1 MPSMIPLML
10 ALLTIASSAA
20 CQEVAYAYGESGGKP
35 LESGNITAYNGTD
48 MVNYSIAVGS
58 ISPPTR
64 SAKTLEKIKREICTK
79 VIVNNSTIIDK
90 GHALSLEFPCDGC
103 ISQICSIYE
112 YMIGN
117 WSYLRDPLGSELF
130 QFSNKSLEYGKGKY
144 SGQGDCDDFAILL
157 AALLESVGATPRII
171 FAYGPAGGH
180 AYTEV
185 LLGIYSGEDSDVG
198 CMLRWLRERYNVP
211 DIKTHRDPKTGEIWL
226 NMDWW
231 REPGGAEHPGGP
243 FFSATWHRPVCPD
256 GDESKAYLTPVN
268 EPPIASFSISPS
280 SPNAKQN
287 MAFDASS
294 SKDVC
299 GKIETYRWEYG
310 DGSRDE
316 GKIVEHAYSE
326 GGDVKAVLEISDDD
340 GTSASYSMEIK
351 INQLPVPDIGYDP
364 KVPIVGENIT
374 FNAIGSRDADGLIV
388 GYEWEFEDGHTST
401 MSRQVHR
408 FDRKGNKIVNL
419 TVFDD
424 KNARNTTSKMIR
436 VNEPPHASINFM
448 PIHPYAGEDIV
459 FDASSSS
466 DSDGLVMEYQWE
478 LGDGSQSFGPKVY
491 HNYKK
496 GGNYTVELTIKDNDG
511 AKSKNSSLIR
521 IKKAEILSQ
530 EWLDKADELFKK
542 GMCDEA
548 IKAYNASY
556 AIDPH
561 NSKAM
566 FGKGRAYYAKGE
578 YDEALLRFTEAIES
592 SQYTLLN
599 SDYADMWIYRA
610 MALKKLGQD
619 LEADYALDKAEEL
632 EPSRLLEP
640 IVESCASQAPSP
652 FNETLLKP

>member
-1 MPSMIPLML
+1 
-10 ALLTIASSAA
+10 
-20 CQEVAYAYGESGGKP
+20 
-35 LESGNITAYNGTD
+35 
-48 MVNYSIAVGS
+48 
-58 ISPPTR
+58 
-64 SAKTLEKIKREICTK
+64 
-79 VIVNNSTIIDK
+79 
-90 GHALSLEFPCDGC
+90 
-103 ISQICSIYE
+103 
-112 YMIGN
+112 
-117 WSYLRDPLGSELF
+117 
-130 QFSNKSLEYGKGKY
+130 
-144 SGQGDCDDFAILL
+144 
-157 AALLESVGATPRII
+157 
-171 FAYGPAGGH
+171 
-180 AYTEV
+180 
-185 LLGIYSGEDSDVG
+185 
-198 CMLRWLRERYNVP
+198 
-211 DIKTHRDPKTGEIWL
+211 
-226 NMDWW
+226 MDWW
-231 REPGGAEHPGGP
+231 SEPGVKKHPGGP
-243 FFSATWHRPVCPD
+243 FFSATWQKKICPD

-287 MAFDASS
+287 IIFDASS

-299 GKIETYRWEYG
+299 GKIEAYRWEFG

-316 GKIVEHAYSE
+316 GRIVEHAYSE

-340 GTSASYSMEIK
+340 GTSANYSMDIK

-408 FDRKGNKIVNL
+408 FDRKGNNMVNL

-424 KNARNTTSKMIR
+424 KNARNSTSKMIR
-436 VNEPPHASINFM
+436 VNEPPHASMTFM

-459 FDASSSS
+459 FDATSSR
-466 DSDGLVMEYQWE
+466 DSDGLVMEYKWD
-478 LGDGSQSFGPKVY
+478 LGDGSMSFEPKVY
-491 HNYKK
+491 HNYKN

-511 AKSKNSSLIR
+511 AMSKNSSLIR
-521 IKKAEILSQ
+521 IKKSEIFSQ
-530 EWLDKADELFKK
+530 EWLVKADELFEQ

-578 YDEALLRFTEAIES
+578 YHEALLRLTEAIES
-592 SQYTLLN
+592 TQYKLSN
-599 SDYADMWIYRA
+599 SDYADMWMYKSK
-610 MALKKLGQD
+610 ALEKLGQD

-632 EPSRLLEP
+632 DPSRPLEP
-640 IVESCASQAPSP
+640 LVEPCTSRAPSP
-652 FNETLLKP
+652 FNETVSKP

>member
-1 MPSMIPLML
+1 MIIAFISILSSL
-10 ALLTIASSAA
+10 ACS
-20 CQEVAYAYGESGGKP
+20 QEVAYAYSEYGSRP
-35 LESGNITAYNGTD
+35 LESGNITEYKGTE
-48 MVNYSIAVGS
+48 MINSSIAVGS
-58 ISPPTR
+58 ISAPLKY
-64 SAKTLEKIKREICTK
+64 AKTLEDIKRDICTK
-79 VIVNNSTIIDK
+79 VNAINSTIIDK

-112 YMIGN
+112 YMVGN
-117 WSYLRDPLGSELF
+117 WSYLRDPLNSELF

-157 AALLESVGATPRII
+157 AALIESVGATPRII

-180 AYTEV
+180 AYVEV
-185 LLGIYSGEDSDVG
+185 LLGDSSGGDSDVG
-198 CMLRWLRERYNVP
+198 CMLRWLRQRYDVSEINVHE
-211 DIKTHRDPKTGEIWL
+211 DLKTGEVWL

-231 REPGGAEHPGGP
+231 SEPGVKKHPGGP
-243 FFSATWHRPVCPD
+243 FFSAVKQSQICPD

-268 EPPIASFSISPS
+268 EPPMAHFSISPS

-287 MAFDASS
+287 IIFDASS

-299 GKIETYRWEYG
+299 GKIETYRWVFG
-310 DGSRDE
+310 DGIRDE
-316 GKIVEHAYSE
+316 DRIVEHAYRE
-326 GGDVKAVLEISDDD
+326 GGDVQAILEIIDDD
-340 GTSASYSMEIK
+340 GTSAQYSMDIK
-351 INQLPVPDIGYDP
+351 INELPVPGIGYNP
-364 KVPIVGENIT
+364 EVPIVGENIT
-374 FNAIGSRDADGLIV
+374 FNAIGSRDIDGLIV
-388 GYEWEFEDGHTST
+388 GYEWEFGDGNTST

-408 FDRKGNKIVNL
+408 YDKKGNKIVNL

-424 KNARNTTSKMIR
+424 KNARNSTSKVIR
-436 VNEPPHASINFM
+436 VNEPPHASITFM

-459 FDASSSS
+459 FNATSSS
-466 DSDGLVMEYQWE
+466 DSDGLVKEYQWD
-478 LGDGSQSFGPKVY
+478 LGDGSMSFGPIVY

-511 AKSKNSSLIR
+511 AMSKSSSLIR
-521 IKKAEILSQ
+521 IKKSEILSQ
-530 EWLDKADELFKK
+530 EWLDKADELFEQ

-578 YDEALLRFTEAIES
+578 YDEALLRLTEAIES
-592 SQYTLLN
+592 TQYKLSN
-599 SDYADMWIYRA
+599 SDYADMWMYKA

-619 LEADYALDKAEEL
+619 LEADYASDKAEEL
-632 EPSRLLEP
+632 DPSRPLEP
-640 IVESCASQAPSP
+640 VVESCASQAPSP
-652 FNETLLKP
+652 FNETLSKL